1 MGGTVQTG
9 WWDGRPDTEATLSII
24 SEFYDLDLEG
34 YVDDI
39 NMYENFARRGELPSL
54 ELGVGTGRIAVPLA
68 RARLPVWGID
78 SSESML
84 KLAREK
90 AGPAPSERLRLIHS
104 DMRSF
109 NLGRQFDLVYCA
121 LGGFLHLE
129 SQDDQIATL
138 VRAREHLSDGGVLV
152 IDLPNP
158 LTLDWEAG
166 TRPIVLDWTRAHP
179 QRGTTVSKLVAV
191 EVLQPDQVQRITYWF
206 DEVMGDGALH
216 RTAGTFNLRYVFPAE
231 ARLLLDAAGLRFSAV
246 YGTYDLSP
254 FDADSPRMIVVATK
268 E

>member
-1 MGGTVQTG
+1 MGSTAQTG
-9 WWDGRPDTEATLSII
+9 WWDGRPDSEATLAVV

-78 SSESML
+78 CSESML

-90 AGPAPSERLRLIHS
+90 AGPAPSERLRLIHA

-109 NLGRQFDLVYCA
+109 NLGRQFDLVYCG

-129 SQDDQIATL
+129 NQDDQIATL
-138 VRAREHLSDGGVLV
+138 IRAKEHLADGGVLV
-152 IDLPNP
+152 IDVPNP
-158 LTLDWEAG
+158 LILDWESG
-166 TRPIVLDWTRAHP
+166 TRPIVLEWTRRHP
-179 QRGTTVSKLVAV
+179 QRETMVSKLVSV
-191 EVLQPDQVQRITYWF
+191 EVVQPDQVQRVTYWF
-206 DEVMGDGALH
+206 DEVTGEGTLR
-216 RTAGTFNLRYVFPAE
+216 RTAVTFDLRYIFPAE
-231 ARLLLDAAGLRFSAV
+231 TRLLLEAAGLRLSAF
-246 YGTYDLSP
+246 YGSYDLSP
-254 FDADSPRMIVVATK
+254 FDDDSARMIVVATA